1 MRKTTL
7 FICPGIHDIQLT
19 ESLLQTLK
27 TKVELNE
34 PLIFPSQ
41 NYPAFSAFHVLRFL
55 QQARE
60 RSQANSVLFL
70 GFSAGVVGAIG
81 AAWLWQQNGG
91 EVAAFIAL
99 DGWGVP
105 LFGNFPIYRLSHDE
119 FSHWSSA
126 LLGGGKQSFYADPPV
141 KHLDLWRSP
150 ARVEGWA
157 VTHARGMPEIASKT
171 TAATFLATLLEKHLT

>member
-1 MRKTTL
+1 MPKNTL
-7 FICPGIHDIQLT
+7 LICPGIHETQLT
-19 ESLLQTLK
+19 ESFLQTLK
-27 TKVELNE
+27 SKVELNK

-41 NYPAFSAFHVLRFL
+41 NYPAFSAFHILHFL
-55 QQARE
+55 QQAPKQT
-60 RSQANSVLFL
+60 QASSVLFL
-70 GFSAGVVGAIG
+70 CFSAGVVGAIG

-105 LFGNFPIYRLSHDE
+105 LYGNFPIYRLSHDE

-150 ARVEGWA
+150 DRAKGWV
-157 VTHARGMPEIASKT
+157 VTHVLGMPALASRT
-171 TAATFLATLLEKHLT
+171 TAATFLATLLEKYLT